1 VTPFPEPAG
10 NDIDRPPGVTV
21 RYAGYAL
28 GLLTVVNLVN
38 YLSRNAVFA
47 LFEPV
52 KRDLGLADAHLGLL
66 GTAYVLV
73 FSVASLPA
81 GLLGDVGSRRA
92 VIAGGVLLWSAGTV
106 LSGLAQGFTTL
117 FLARALV
124 GLGGAAAATA
134 SAALVANYFQ
144 GRRRSVAMSILMVG
158 LAVGGVLGILV
169 AGQLE
174 HTFGWRVAFIGIGLP
189 GFLLAVL
196 VMRLKEPDVPP
207 TRPRSVGEMFASS
220 MLELSTASRRILNTP
235 TLVAVFAGGA
245 LISFGMNGLVGW
257 APTLLSRELDLSAR
271 EASLILGSYGLPAGI
286 AGTLAGGAV
295 ADWLRKRMPSA
306 RIVTSVFGFFIG
318 GPLLLWL
325 LHIRDMSVFI
335 PVFSAAFFFLTW
347 YNGPL
352 TAVIFDVSPLRM
364 AATVSG
370 AYLMFIHLAGDAIA
384 FPLVGYLS
392 DAFGLHR
399 AVVLLPIAAML
410 GALVCLAAVPRLVAD
425 TEAARMTDSAAQEGE
440 TA

>member
-1 VTPFPEPAG
+1 VTPFAAAADENADRPAG
-10 NDIDRPPGVTV
+10 ISA

-81 GLLGDVGSRRA
+81 GILGDLGSRRA
-92 VIAGGVLLWSAGTV
+92 VIAGGILLWSVGTI

-144 GRRRSVAMSILMVG
+144 GRRRSMAMSILMVG

-174 HTFGWRVAFIGIGLP
+174 HAYGWRVAFIVIGLP
-189 GFLLAVL
+189 GFLLTAL
-196 VMRLKEPDVPP
+196 VMRLKEPDLPP
-207 TRPRSVGEMFASS
+207 GRARSLRRMLRGS
-220 MLELSTASRRILNTP
+220 MRELQAAGRRILQTP
-235 TLVAVFAGGA
+235 TLVAVFVGGA

-257 APTLLSRELDLSAR
+257 APTLLSRELNLSAR

-306 RIVTSVFGFFIG
+306 RIVTSVIGFFIG
-318 GPLLLWL
+318 GPLLIWL
-325 LHIRDMSVFI
+325 LQIRDMSVFI

-410 GALVCLAAVPRLVAD
+410 GAIVCLAAVPKLVAD
-425 TEAARMTDSAAQEGE
+425 TERART
-440 TA
+440 

>member
-1 VTPFPEPAG
+1 MSPLAAPAPAG
-10 NDIDRPPGVTV
+10 GEAARPPGITPA
-21 RYAGYAL
+21 YAGYAL

-38 YLSRNAVFA
+38 YLTRNAVFA

-52 KRDLGLADAHLGLL
+52 KADLNLTDAHLGLL

-81 GLLGDVGSRRA
+81 GIIGDLGSRRA
-92 VIAGGVLLWSAGTV
+92 VIAGGILLWSVATS
-106 LSGLAQGFTTL
+106 LSGLVQGFGSL
-117 FLARALV
+117 FFARAIV

-134 SAALVANYFQ
+134 SAALVADYYP

-158 LAVGGVLGILV
+158 LAVGGVMGILA

-174 HTFGWRVAFIGIGLP
+174 HAYGWRVAFITLGFP
-189 GFLLAVL
+189 GFLLAALVL
-196 VMRLKEPDVPP
+196 RIKDP
-207 TRPRSVGEMFASS
+207 TRPAPPSRLGPEALYATFRE
-220 MLELSTASRRILNTP
+220 LEGAAKRILRTP
-235 TLVAVFAGGA
+235 TLVAVFVGGA

-257 APTLLSRELDLSAR
+257 APTFLSRELSLSTR
-271 EASLILGSYGLPAGI
+271 EATLILGTYGLAAGI
-286 AGTLAGGAV
+286 AGTLVGGAI
-295 ADWLRKRMPSA
+295 ADALQRRMPSA
-306 RIVTSVFGFFIG
+306 RIVTSVVGFFLG
-318 GPLLLWL
+318 GPLLVWL
-325 LHIRDMSVFI
+325 LHIRDMSVFV
-335 PVFSAAFFFLTW
+335 PVFCAAFFFLTW

-352 TAVIFDVSPLRM
+352 TAVIFDVTPLRI
-364 AATVSG
+364 ATTVSG

-410 GALVCLAAVPRLVAD
+410 GALVCLAAVPRLQED
-425 TEAARMTDSAAQEGE
+425 TARARD
-440 TA
+440 